1 MNSTLTTGR
10 IASYAEII
18 RMRPIAFRSL
28 ILLLAVVSG
37 LLAGCGSMESMRGA
51 MKDQISGVPPKVRM
65 VDGNQREVYD
75 AARRAMEKLG
85 YRFTSGGP
93 AQGRLDGLSSI
104 GGSNDFR
111 SSRQR
116 SISIHL
122 QGLEGGKVEVQVE
135 MTEIIEEDS
144 DHSAMPATETPLRDP
159 TAFEVFFDELDR
171 CLPAGKAR

>member
-37 LLAGCGSMESMRGA
+37 LLAGCGSMESMRDA

-93 AQGRLDGLSSI
+93 AQ
-104 GGSNDFR
+104 
-111 SSRQR
+111 
-116 SISIHL
+116 
-122 QGLEGGKVEVQVE
+122 
-135 MTEIIEEDS
+135 
-144 DHSAMPATETPLRDP
+144 
-159 TAFEVFFDELDR
+159 
-171 CLPAGKAR
+171 